1 MTRRSRDTVRLAAG
15 VLVAIIAAD
24 AAVLGVTDP
33 QALPVGCVFLLLV
46 AVSRLSGVY
55 RYADV
60 VAACLGIVAYAVLE
74 QGRGSAGLVSW
85 ATATASL
92 SAACA
97 AIRFLEARLQGAER
111 HVQRTQEV
119 MEDLLIYDTASGLL
133 KSRYGEHALEE
144 EVRRARRTQTALT
157 LLLIAADPVL
167 DHPVEALPNEEE
179 EAKLMGALLQENL
192 RLTDKG
198 TRLTSTL
205 FAAIL
210 PATNAAGGAVVA
222 AKLGQSGEQHGSRP
236 LRCGV
241 ATFPDHAVSAQDLLA
256 EAQAALH
263 LARAANLSTV
273 TPAMLRQLEAAT

>member
-1 MTRRSRDTVRLAAG
+1 MTRRPRDTVRLAAG
-15 VLVAIIAAD
+15 LLVAIIAAD
-24 AAVLGVTDP
+24 AVVLGVTDP
-33 QALPVGCVFLLLV
+33 QALPVGCVFLILV
-46 AVSRLSGVY
+46 VVSWLSGLY
-55 RYADV
+55 RYADL
-60 VAACLGIVAYAVLE
+60 VAAFLGIVAYAVLE
-74 QGRGSAGLVSW
+74 QGRGDAGIVSW

-97 AIRFLEARLQGAER
+97 AVRFLQARLQGAER

-119 MEDLLIYDTASGLL
+119 VEDLLIYDAASGLL

-144 EVRRARRTQTALT
+144 EVCRARRTQTGLT

-179 EAKLMGALLQENL
+179 EARLMGTLLRENL

-222 AKLGQSGEQHGSRP
+222 EKLSQSGEQQGSRP

-241 ATFPDHAVSAQDLLA
+241 ATFPDHAVSAQELLA